1 MAKMKKEESRKAV
14 IFIVEGNSD
23 KKALEK
29 IFQRI
34 YRHKDIVFK
43 FLDGDIT
50 SDENVNK
57 SNVEDI
63 IYAKVEEYR
72 KYKKLYKKDILEIV
86 HIFDTDGTYIPSE
99 AIVKGDT
106 SRFIYTE
113 KQISCKN
120 VDAIKERN
128 RSKSTMMNYLLNLGK
143 IKGIRYIGYFM
154 SSNLDHSLYNEQNLS
169 DELKGEYAD
178 AFYEV
183 FQGKEKLFVDFLND
197 EVANGVPNIY
207 SASWRYI
214 KEGVHSLERH
224 TNLHLYFNDNP
235 Y

>member
-1 MAKMKKEESRKAV
+1 MAKKKKEEPKKAV

-34 YRHKDIVFK
+34 YNHKDIVFK
-43 FLDGDIT
+43 FMDGDIT
-50 SDENVNK
+50 SDESVDK
-57 SNVEDI
+57 TNVEDI
-63 IYAKVEEYR
+63 IYAKVDEYR
-72 KYKKLYKKDILEIV
+72 KYKKLYKSDILEIV

-99 AIVKGDT
+99 AIIKGET
-106 SRFIYTE
+106 SHFVYSE

-120 VDAIKERN
+120 VDAVKKRN
-128 RSKSTMMNYLLNLGK
+128 ENKSAMMDYLLSLDN

-197 EVANGVPNIY
+197 EVANGVPDIY
-207 SASWRYI
+207 QTSWRYI

-224 TNLHLYFNDNP
+224 TNLHLYFVNDRT
-235 Y
+235 

>member
-1 MAKMKKEESRKAV
+1 MAKKKKEEPKKAV

-34 YRHKDIVFK
+34 YNHKDIVFK
-43 FLDGDIT
+43 FMDGDIT
-50 SDENVNK
+50 SDESVDK
-57 SNVEDI
+57 TNVEDI
-63 IYAKVEEYR
+63 IYAKVDEYR
-72 KYKKLYKKDILEIV
+72 KYKKLYKSDILEIV

-99 AIVKGDT
+99 AIIKGET
-106 SRFIYTE
+106 SHFVYSE

-120 VDAIKERN
+120 VDAVKKRN
-128 RSKSTMMNYLLNLGK
+128 ENKSAMMDYLLSLDN

-197 EVANGVPNIY
+197 EVANGVPDIY
-207 SASWRYI
+207 QASWRYI

-224 TNLHLYFNDNP
+224 TNLHLYFKDNP

>member
-1 MAKMKKEESRKAV
+1 MAKKKKEEPKKAV

-34 YRHKDIVFK
+34 YNHKDIVFK
-43 FLDGDIT
+43 FMDGDIT
-50 SDENVNK
+50 SDENVDK
-57 SNVEDI
+57 TNVEDI
-63 IYAKVEEYR
+63 IYAKVDEYR
-72 KYKKLYKKDILEIV
+72 KYKKLYKSDILEIV
-86 HIFDTDGTYIPSE
+86 HIFDTDGTYISSE
-99 AIVKGDT
+99 AIIKGET
-106 SRFIYTE
+106 SHFVYSE

-120 VDAIKERN
+120 VDTVKKRN
-128 RSKSTMMNYLLNLGK
+128 ENKSAMMDYLLSLDN

-197 EVANGVPNIY
+197 EVANGVPDIY
-207 SASWRYI
+207 QASWRYI

-224 TNLHLYFNDNP
+224 TNLHLYFKDNP